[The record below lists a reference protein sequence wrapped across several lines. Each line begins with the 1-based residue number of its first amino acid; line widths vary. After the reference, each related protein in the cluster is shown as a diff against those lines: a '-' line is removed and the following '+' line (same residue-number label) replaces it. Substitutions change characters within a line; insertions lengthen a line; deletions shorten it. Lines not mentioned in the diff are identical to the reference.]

1 MSGLN
6 LLFTPEELLK
16 LQAHASRTGQSVE
29 ALALAVLKRRNN
41 SPHKVDPLRTRS
53 IK

>member
-6 LLFTPEELLK
+6 LLFSPEEMQK

-29 ALALAVLKRRNN
+29 ALALVVLKRRNN
-41 SPHKVDPLRTRS
+41 SPHKVDLLRSQRVE
-53 IK
+53 